1 MEGAGF
7 PPNWSEAHETNR
19 ILVFVAAVAMAVS
32 LAIWSGSESR
42 VQAHE
47 RQPHMEA
54 ALHHLQAQEELK
66 MAEHNKGGHQANAMK
81 LVERAIAEVDAG
93 VHYADKR

>member
-19 ILVFVAAVAMAVS
+19 ILVFVAAV
-32 LAIWSGSESR
+32 
-42 VQAHE
+42 E

-54 ALHHLQAQEELK
+54 ALHHLQEAQEELQ
-66 MAEHNKGGHQANAMK
+66 MAEHNKVTRPMQ
-81 LVERAIAEVDAG
+81 
-93 VHYADKR
+93 